1 MRFIIAII
9 ILLILVLLS
18 GCESAD
24 SYNFHVGD
32 KVTISKGFYKG
43 CIGYV
48 TEYDDN
54 LLDPDKVTIREVT
67 CKNVT
72 MSYLIIEASDLKQ

>member
-1 MRFIIAII
+1 MKFVTALI
-9 ILLILVLLS
+9 ILIILVLLS

-32 KVTISKGFYKG
+32 MVTVKKGFYKD

-48 TEYDDN
+48 TAYDDN
-54 LLDPDKVTIREVT
+54 LLDPDEVTIREIS

-72 MSYLIIEASDLKQ
+72 MTYLIIEASDLK